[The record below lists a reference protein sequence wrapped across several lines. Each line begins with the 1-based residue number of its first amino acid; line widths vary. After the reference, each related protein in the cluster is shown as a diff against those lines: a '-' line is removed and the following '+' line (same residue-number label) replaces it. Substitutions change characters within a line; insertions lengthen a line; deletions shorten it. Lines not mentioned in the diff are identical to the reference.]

1 MSSPSQ
7 SEVLW
12 PPDFRLVGNGIHLR
26 QWADEDLPGMVELF
40 DDPDVARW
48 TPLASPFDLDAA
60 RAYVVKARALRA
72 GGQGVNLA
80 VTVDGGE
87 ALGGVVMFRNP
98 EDGNAIELGY
108 VIGPR
113 HRRRGLAV
121 RALRLL
127 AGHAR
132 AVGFERIEL
141 RIEPG
146 NLPSTAVARAAG
158 FVLTEER
165 EEREFKG
172 AQTVLETWVL
182 P

>member
-7 SEVLW
+7 PDVLW
-12 PPDFRLVGNGIHLR
+12 SPDFRLVGYGIHLR
-26 QWADEDLPGMVELF
+26 QWADEDLAGMVELF

-48 TPLASPFDLDAA
+48 TPLASPFDLEAA

-80 VTVDGGE
+80 VTLDGGE
-87 ALGGVVMFRNP
+87 ALGGAVMFRNA
-98 EDGNAIELGY
+98 EEEREIELGY

-113 HRRRGLAV
+113 HRGRGLAR

-127 AGHAR
+127 AEHAR
-132 AVGFERIEL
+132 AADFGRIVL

-146 NLPSTAVARAAG
+146 NLASTAVARAAG
-158 FVLTEER
+158 FRLTEER
-165 EEREFKG
+165 ADRELKG
-172 AQTVLETWVL
+172 ETTVLETWVL